1 MTCAGKVDWSLVPGP
16 CTALL
21 PYEERGELH
30 SDSGFSL
37 DLTTFTLRLKD
48 RGYPLENRGI
58 HSDSGLCLDLATFTL
73 RLKDRGY
80 PLENRGIHSD
90 SGLCLD
96 LATFTLRLRIE
107 DNH

>member
-30 SDSGFSL
+30 SDSGLS
-37 DLTTFTLRLKD
+37 
-48 RGYPLENRGI
+48 
-58 HSDSGLCLDLATFTL
+58 LDLATFTL

-80 PLENRGIHSD
+80 LLEDGREMDINLS
-90 SGLCLD
+90 LD
-96 LATFTLRLRIE
+96 LATFTLRLKDRGYLLENRSEIHSDSGLYLDLFTFALRLRIE
-107 DNH
+107 DNF